1 MEVRKAEVLLYLCTY
16 YGVLIDSNVHL
27 SATQDMHSIASD
39 ASQFAVVA
47 IVFAVTVISMTTHI
61 HTHIAT
67 ITTREMLSVL
77 SLVIM
82 S

>member
-1 MEVRKAEVLLYLCTY
+1 MEVKKAEVLLYMCTY
-16 YGVLIDSNVHL
+16 YL
-27 SATQDMHSIASD
+27 SAAQDMHSIASG

-67 ITTREMLSVL
+67 VTTCEMLSVL
-77 SLVIM
+77 SLVAM
-82 S
+82 

>member
-1 MEVRKAEVLLYLCTY
+1 MEVRKAEVLLYMRTY
-16 YGVLIDSNVHL
+16 YLNV
-27 SATQDMHSIASD
+27 AQDMHRIASD